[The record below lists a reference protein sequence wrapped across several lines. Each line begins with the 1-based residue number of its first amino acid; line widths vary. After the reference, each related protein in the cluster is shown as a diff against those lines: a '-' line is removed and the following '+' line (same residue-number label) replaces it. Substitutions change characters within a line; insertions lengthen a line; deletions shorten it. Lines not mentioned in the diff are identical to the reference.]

1 MRRDVTVRNW
11 EWRHRHL
18 PAQLTHTK
26 PTAAAAPIGTRHT
39 ETRHVTNVGRTAS
52 RVSQTSRRRRDREW
66 RHRQWRHRSHRKCHR
81 TRAYI
86 SHRRNHAAHGNEA
99 LDERLPYRIPRQ
111 PNIPSAERSGVEASV
126 MEASPTQECQR
137 TRSYLSHESNHPSTA
152 IPEQQ
157 RSLAW
162 RHSTRAT
169 CRSRTE
175 VELGLEAPRCL
186 QYQIYRVCR
195 CRRPRSTRR
204 RIDTSR
210 CMEAWVGSRCSNSRG
225 YAYQDMHVH
234 QLHVEVITLSQ
245 FHICMSHV

>member
-1 MRRDVTVRNW
+1 
-11 EWRHRHL
+11 
-18 PAQLTHTK
+18 
-26 PTAAAAPIGTRHT
+26 
-39 ETRHVTNVGRTAS
+39 
-52 RVSQTSRRRRDREW
+52 
-66 RHRQWRHRSHRKCHR
+66 
-81 TRAYI
+81 
-86 SHRRNHAAHGNEA
+86 
-99 LDERLPYRIPRQ
+99 
-111 PNIPSAERSGVEASV
+111 

-204 RIDTSR
+204 RMDTSR

-245 FHICMSHV
+245 FHIYVCPTCRAAAHRSHVITLSLLRQFHIVSVCPTTGTSSVWSGRPPLPCRDAENVFKSEAKPCGGADHPPPSGTASQQNAYTARHARTSTEHNCDHIVTVSYMYVPRVERPPTAPT

>member
-1 MRRDVTVRNW
+1 M
-11 EWRHRHL
+11 
-18 PAQLTHTK
+18 
-26 PTAAAAPIGTRHT
+26 
-39 ETRHVTNVGRTAS
+39 
-52 RVSQTSRRRRDREW
+52 
-66 RHRQWRHRSHRKCHR
+66 
-81 TRAYI
+81 
-86 SHRRNHAAHGNEA
+86 EA
-99 LDERLPYRIPRQ
+99 L
-111 PNIPSAERSGVEASV
+111 
-126 MEASPTQECQR
+126 PTQECQR

-245 FHICMSHV
+245 FHICMSHVKSGRPPLPRDHIVIAQTVSYCIGMSHDRHQLSVERPPTAPMPRRGKRIQVGSKTVWGC

>member
-1 MRRDVTVRNW
+1 MSTSQGSSNATRRDST
-11 EWRHRHL
+11 
-18 PAQLTHTK
+18 AQLGVEASTPPNTAHTQQ
-26 PTAAAAPIGTRHT
+26 ADR
-39 ETRHVTNVGRTAS
+39 S
-52 RVSQTSRRRRDREW
+52 RSADR
-66 RHRQWRHRSHRKCHR
+66 
-81 TRAYI
+81 
-86 SHRRNHAAHGNEA
+86 HAAHGNEA
-99 LDERLPYRIPRQ
+99 RDERLPYRIPRQ
-111 PNIPSAERSGVEASV
+111 PNIPSAERSGVEASA

>member
-1 MRRDVTVRNW
+1 M
-11 EWRHRHL
+11 
-18 PAQLTHTK
+18 
-26 PTAAAAPIGTRHT
+26 
-39 ETRHVTNVGRTAS
+39 TNVGRTAS

-86 SHRRNHAAHGNEA
+86 SHRRNQAAHGNEA

-111 PNIPSAERSGVEASV
+111 PNIPSAERSGVEASA

-169 CRSRTE
+169 CRSHTE

>member
-1 MRRDVTVRNW
+1 MSTSRGSSNGDATRRDSTELGVEASTPPNT
-11 EWRHRHL
+11 
-18 PAQLTHTK
+18 AHTQQ
-26 PTAAAAPIGTRHT
+26 ADR
-39 ETRHVTNVGRTAS
+39 S
-52 RVSQTSRRRRDREW
+52 RSADR
-66 RHRQWRHRSHRKCHR
+66 
-81 TRAYI
+81 
-86 SHRRNHAAHGNEA
+86 HAAHGNEA
-99 LDERLPYRIPRQ
+99 RDERRPYRIPRQPNISSAERSGVEASAVEASLTQEMPEDTRVPQPPEEPAVNSEARDERLPYRIPRQ

-210 CMEAWVGSRCSNSRG
+210 CMEAWVGSRCSNSRH
-225 YAYQDMHVH
+225 ADMHG
-234 QLHVEVITLSQ
+234 
-245 FHICMSHV
+245 ICTCTSCMLK

>member
-1 MRRDVTVRNW
+1 M
-11 EWRHRHL
+11 
-18 PAQLTHTK
+18 
-26 PTAAAAPIGTRHT
+26 
-39 ETRHVTNVGRTAS
+39 TNVGRTAAKHLVGGEIGS
-52 RVSQTSRRRRDREW
+52 GGIGSGGIAHTGNDRGHARTSATGGTSGQQRLGSSAR
-66 RHRQWRHRSHRKCHR
+66 
-81 TRAYI
+81 
-86 SHRRNHAAHGNEA
+86 
-99 LDERLPYRIPRQ
+99 DERLPYRIPRQ